1 MDRSV
6 SELQQSLR
14 SVAKADRARRFHS
27 LYDKLY
33 REDVLRE
40 AWHHVRANK
49 GASGIDGIGIEDV
62 EKQEGGEQAF
72 LGQIAKELKEH
83 KYTPSPS
90 KRVWIPK
97 PNGKQRP
104 LSIPTLKDR
113 IVQTAAVLILQPIFE
128 QDFEPNSYGFREGKS
143 THDAVREVVKWLNF
157 GYENVIDADISSC
170 FDSIPKNLLM
180 KQFARRVVDGSV
192 LSLVK
197 QWLNAG
203 ILDGGVNVDSGEQG
217 VAQGS
222 PISPLLANV
231 FLDQL
236 DKAWNESGMTSRVGA
251 HLVRYAD
258 DFVVL
263 GRSRRAMKEE
273 ALGVLDKI
281 ITSIG
286 LSLNKDKTRLVE
298 AGKKGEGFD
307 FLGFHFV
314 RYYSKRRG
322 KKVTWWLPSAKSE
335 GSIRQRIKQLTN
347 KSNLATMTPYDAK
360 EKVVE
365 ALKGWGE
372 YFKHSMATLSFSQI
386 WDYANMRLGRMRR
399 RWHQKQHYIGRYKE
413 RLHKG
418 LSVLNTKI
426 KAVPYAYDATL

>member
-1 MDRSV
+1 MDKRV
-6 SELQQSLR
+6 SELRQSLC
-14 SVAKADRARRFHS
+14 SAAKADKARRFHS

-49 GASGIDGIGIEDV
+49 GAAGIDGIRIEDV
-62 EKQEGGEQAF
+62 ETQEGGEQAF
-72 LGQIAKELKEH
+72 LCQISKELKEYT
-83 KYTPSPS
+83 YTPSAL

-97 PNGKQRP
+97 ANGKKRP

-113 IVQTAAVLILQPIFE
+113 IVQAAAMLILQPIFE
-128 QDFEPNSYGFREGKS
+128 QDFEPSSYGFREGKS
-143 THDAVREVVKWLNF
+143 AIDAVREVAKWLNF
-157 GYENVIDADISSC
+157 GYESVIDADIASC
-170 FDSIPKNLLM
+170 FDTIPKNLLM
-180 KQFARRVVDGSV
+180 KQFAKRVVDGSV

-197 QWLNAG
+197 QWLNTG
-203 ILDGGVNVDSGEQG
+203 ILDGGVNVDSGERG

-263 GRSRRAMKEE
+263 GRSKRAMEEE

-281 ITSIG
+281 ITGIG
-286 LSLNKDKTRLVE
+286 LSLSKDKTRLVE
-298 AGKKGEGFD
+298 AGKEGFD

-314 RYYSKRRG
+314 RYYSKRRS
-322 KKVTWWLPSAKSE
+322 KRITKWFPSDKSE
-335 GSIRQRIKQLTN
+335 QRMRQKIKQLTN

-360 EKVVE
+360 AEVVQT
-365 ALKGWGE
+365 LKGWAE
-372 YFKHSMATLSFSQI
+372 YFKHSMATLSFI
-386 WDYANMRLGRMRR
+386 ELWGYADLRLGRMYR
-399 RWHQKQHYIGRYKE
+399 RWRQKRHVGRYRE
-413 RLHKG
+413 RLCKG
-418 LSVLNTKI
+418 LSVLSTRVKV
-426 KAVPYAYDATL
+426 APYAYNATL